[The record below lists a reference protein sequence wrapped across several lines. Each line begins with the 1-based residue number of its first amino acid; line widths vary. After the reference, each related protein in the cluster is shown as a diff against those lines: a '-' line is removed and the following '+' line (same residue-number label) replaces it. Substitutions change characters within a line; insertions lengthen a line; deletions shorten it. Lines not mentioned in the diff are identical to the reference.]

1 MSARTRNIPRLL
13 VLSMVLAGIL
23 SGCCHEAEVPL
34 AVRGLYSPDPR
45 EKNRSLQTLAQCP
58 QQSQPSVQRIAAL
71 MYDPNVGVAS
81 SAAYALRKMNSREAR
96 EALEAAEQARLQKRR
111 HG

>member
-1 MSARTRNIPRLL
+1 
-13 VLSMVLAGIL
+13 
-23 SGCCHEAEVPL
+23 
-34 AVRGLYSPDPR
+34 
-45 EKNRSLQTLAQCP
+45 
-58 QQSQPSVQRIAAL
+58 VQRIAAL